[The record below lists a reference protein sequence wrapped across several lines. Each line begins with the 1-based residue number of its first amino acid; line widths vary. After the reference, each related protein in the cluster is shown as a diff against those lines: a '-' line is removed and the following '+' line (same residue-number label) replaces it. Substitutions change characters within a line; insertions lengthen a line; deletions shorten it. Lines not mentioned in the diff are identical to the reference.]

1 MRFAGERL
9 EFVTQVFGDSSKLSS
24 SGLAI
29 TMTNLMLGI
38 CSFIQKATSLRVCS
52 STICTKFNV
61 QIGAGQHLKGFGQ
74 ASLSGARR
82 VYMPPQLKTKPI
94 LNEKLIISVKKMITW
109 VLRVWKRGSQS
120 KQNFL
125 TIESDMETF
134 IKAVAGSFRSANKE
148 PMKTWDQVSR
158 QLLNL
163 TIDEGNEIL

>member
-1 MRFAGERL
+1 MTGICYAGL
-9 EFVTQVFGDSSKLSS
+9 WGIGDSPKFSS

-29 TMTNLMLGI
+29 TMTNLMFRI
-38 CSFIQKATSLRVCS
+38 CSFIKNISTSLRVCS

-74 ASLSGARR
+74 ASLSGACR

-94 LNEKLIISVKKMITW
+94 FRISVKKMITW

-148 PMKTWDQVSR
+148 PMKTWDQVSK

-163 TIDEGNEIL
+163 TIDEDNEIL